1 MGQQLLL
8 KLICDHQGA
17 LDYAHLADVGVGA
30 DTFCALDKLVENDL
44 FSIALCNGN
53 KRIIAKTK
61 VRRCKAQQCYGCN
74 DLHLCKFYLFGD
86 CKNSRGRR
94 TCRFGHDLHSEHNS
108 IVLREH
114 KLETLSRQQLR
125 QLLLQNDN
133 SLLPPVCNSYN
144 KGTGPYGN
152 CPDQEGCRRLHM
164 CDRYIRGTC
173 SSGANCNRCHDFFEP
188 HPRRTLQQRG
198 VPNDLMASMLSTYKN
213 IQAMKSEGAG
223 GASSINRPQSC
234 PPRNTVRN
242 EICLFFV
249 KGDCKQG
256 EKCWRV
262 HFKMP
267 YKWEVNIGQTWSALP
282 ENEVIERDFCD
293 PSKIHSEGSERVQ
306 FNSMSRGLWEV
317 RRLST
322 VSSVTQPTYVLT
334 TEWAWFWEDEYG
346 KWVQYASIKEMHR
359 LSSITSED
367 LEKRYQ
373 EDQSA
378 VVKFTAGQQ
387 SYELSFRDM
396 TQKNNTYGT
405 VRMVRRRPVFVSTV
419 DAQAARSRNGPRNFR
434 AVPGSWDKSAIPDIG
449 YKTVTLL
456 SSDRDYQK
464 VQELFNKTMR
474 GVQITS
480 IERVQNGDL
489 WEVFQWKR
497 DLMKKNNGGQNS
509 KELHL
514 FHGTDPKHI
523 DSICRDNFDWRLC
536 GTNGTVYGEGSY
548 FARDAKYSHSYTS
561 HSGVRSMFACQVLV
575 GDYTQGNSGLRRP
588 PPKGE
593 GSPTLYDSCVDNVLN
608 PSIYVVFER
617 HQVYPEFLIKYND
630 SVMNWPTSAPAPPKT
645 VSIQST
651 SLTPTSNRIQA
662 TAAVTPSKRVPST
675 LNPSKTAATTSSNP
689 THSRPTSR
697 FVHQSLPKPAQAPL
711 IFIQSP
717 VLMKPTTSS
726 QLVDITLGP
735 DFTPSFANL
744 SHTLTTPASNL
755 SRTLTTPASTPSR
768 TLTSPAST
776 PSRTLTTPA
785 STLTSPASTP
795 SRTLTSPASTPS
807 RTLTSPASTPSCT
820 LTSPASNLSRTLT
833 NPASTP
839 SRTLTT
845 PASTPSRTLTT
856 PASTPSRTLTTPAST
871 PSRTLTTPASTPSR
885 TLTTPASTPSRTLTT
900 PASTPSRTLT
910 TPASTPSRTLTT
922 PASTPS
928 RTLTTPAS
936 TPSRTLT
943 TPASTPSRTLTTPA
957 STPSRTLTTPAS
969 TPSRTLTTPASTPS
983 RTLPTPA
990 STISYT
996 LPTPASTLSYTLPT
1010 PASTLSYTLPTPA
1023 STLSHTLPTPASTP
1037 SYTLTAPASTPS
1049 PTLTTPASTP
1059 SPTLTTPASTPSPT
1073 LTTPASTPS
1082 PTLPTPASTP
1092 SYTLPT
1098 PASTLSYTFTTPAS
1112 TPSPTLTTPASTPS
1126 PTLTT
1131 PASSPF
1137 YTLTTP
1143 ASTASRR
1150 LAPPANTASRRLAP
1164 QPPTPSPTL
1173 TPSPSA
1179 PSCTL
1184 TPSPSTPSYTFTTPA
1199 STPSPT
1205 LTTPASAPSYTF
1217 TTPASTPSPTLTTP
1231 ASAPSYA
1238 LTTPASTAS
1247 RRLAL
1252 PANTA
1257 SRRLAPQPPNPS
1269 PTLTPSASTPSRTLS
1284 PLAGTL
1290 SLAHTRLTTT
1300 TRTLSASSTSH
1311 PLSPSYS
1318 LSTPY
1323 HTLSHSS
1330 YSPTYTQTPSR
1341 TSPSS
1346 SSNSSSTLSPSA
1358 SNPSR
1363 VFSPSTGAFTGSP
1376 PESLYS
1382 VPTAQ
1387 RRDTKE
1393 KNKCLLQ

>member
-1 MGQQLLL
+1 MQNE
-8 KLICDHQGA
+8 H
-17 LDYAHLADVGVGA
+17 AHFLTVYMYH
-30 DTFCALDKLVENDL
+30 
-44 FSIALCNGN
+44 CNG
-53 KRIIAKTK
+53 
-61 VRRCKAQQCYGCN
+61 
-74 DLHLCKFYLFGD
+74 
-86 CKNSRGRR
+86 R

-108 IVLREH
+108 IILREH
-114 KLETLSRQQLR
+114 KLETLSRQELR

-133 SLLPPVCNSYN
+133 SLLPPVCYSYN
-144 KGTGPYGN
+144 KGTGQYGN
-152 CPDQEGCRRLHM
+152 CPDQEGCRRLHV

-198 VPNDLMASMLSTYKN
+198 VPNDLMASMLSTYQN

-223 GASSINRPQSC
+223 GAASINRPQSC
-234 PPRNTVRN
+234 PQRNTVRN

-267 YKWEVNIGQTWSALP
+267 YKWEVNDGQTWSALP
-282 ENEVIERDFCD
+282 ANEEIERDFCD
-293 PSKIHSEGSERVQ
+293 PSKIHSEGSERVR
-306 FNSMSRGLWEV
+306 FDSMSHGLQEV

-334 TEWAWFWEDEYG
+334 TEWVWFWEDEYG

-367 LEKRYQ
+367 LEKRFQ

-396 TQKNNTYGT
+396 TQKNKAYGT

-419 DAQAARSRNGPRNFR
+419 DAQAARSRRNGPRNFR

-456 SSDRDYQK
+456 NSDRDYQK
-464 VQELFNKTMR
+464 VQGLFNNTMR
-474 GVQITS
+474 GFQITS
-480 IERVQNGDL
+480 IERVQNRDL

-514 FHGTDPKHI
+514 FHGTDPKHVEA
-523 DSICRDNFDWRLC
+523 ICRDNFDWRLC

-575 GDYTQGNSGLRRP
+575 GDYTRGNSGLRRP

-617 HQVYPEFLIKYND
+617 HQVYPEFLIKYDD
-630 SVMNWPTSAPAPPKT
+630 SVMQWSTSAPAPAPAPPKT

-651 SLTPTSNRIQA
+651 SLTPKSNRIQA
-662 TAAVTPSKRVPST
+662 TAAAIPSKRVPST

-697 FVHQSLPKPAQAPL
+697 FFHQSLPKPAQAPL

-717 VLMKPTTSS
+717 VLIKPATSS
-726 QLVDITLGP
+726 QLVDITRGP
-735 DFTPSFANL
+735 DFTSSFANL
-744 SHTLTTPASNL
+744 SHTLTTPAS
-755 SRTLTTPASTPSR
+755 
-768 TLTSPAST
+768 T
-776 PSRTLTTPA
+776 PSRTLTTP
-785 STLTSPASTP
+785 P
-795 SRTLTSPASTPS
+795 
-807 RTLTSPASTPSCT
+807 
-820 LTSPASNLSRTLT
+820 
-833 NPASTP
+833 STP

-856 PASTPSRTLTTPAST
+856 PASTPSRTPTTPAST
-871 PSRTLTTPASTPSR
+871 PSRTP
-885 TLTTPASTPSRTLTT
+885 
-900 PASTPSRTLT
+900 
-910 TPASTPSRTLTT
+910 
-922 PASTPS
+922 
-928 RTLTTPAS
+928 
-936 TPSRTLT
+936 T

-983 RTLPTPA
+983 RTLPAPA
-990 STISYT
+990 STLSYT
-996 LPTPASTLSYTLPT
+996 LPAPASTLFYTLPAPASTLSYTLPAPASTLSYTLPAPASTLSYTLPAPASTPFPTLTTPASTLSYTLPT
-1010 PASTLSYTLPTPA
+1010 PASTLSYTHPTPA
-1023 STLSHTLPTPASTP
+1023 STLSPTLTTPASTLSPTLTTPASTLSPTLTTPASTASRRLAPQPPTPSATLTPSPSAPSPTHTTPASTPSYTHTTPASTPSYTLTTPASTPSYTLTTPASTPSYTLTTPASTP
-1037 SYTLTAPASTPS
+1037 SYTLTAPAST
-1049 PTLTTPASTP
+1049 
-1059 SPTLTTPASTPSPT
+1059 
-1073 LTTPASTPS
+1073 
-1082 PTLPTPASTP
+1082 
-1092 SYTLPT
+1092 
-1098 PASTLSYTFTTPAS
+1098 
-1112 TPSPTLTTPASTPS
+1112 
-1126 PTLTT
+1126 
-1131 PASSPF
+1131 
-1137 YTLTTP
+1137 
-1143 ASTASRR
+1143 
-1150 LAPPANTASRRLAP
+1150 ASRRLAP
-1164 QPPTPSPTL
+1164 QPPTLSPTL
-1173 TPSPSA
+1173 TPP
-1179 PSCTL
+1179 
-1184 TPSPSTPSYTFTTPA
+1184 
-1199 STPSPT
+1199 
-1205 LTTPASAPSYTF
+1205 
-1217 TTPASTPSPTLTTP
+1217 
-1231 ASAPSYA
+1231 
-1238 LTTPASTAS
+1238 
-1247 RRLAL
+1247 
-1252 PANTA
+1252 
-1257 SRRLAPQPPNPS
+1257 
-1269 PTLTPSASTPSRTLS
+1269 ASTPSRTLS
-1284 PLAGTL
+1284 PLTGTL
-1290 SLAHTRLTTT
+1290 SWAHTRSTTT
-1300 TRTLSASSTSH
+1300 TRTLSDSSSSY
-1311 PLSPSYS
+1311 PLSPSSS
-1318 LSTPY
+1318 LSTHY

-1341 TSPSS
+1341 TSPST
-1346 SSNSSSTLSPSA
+1346 SSNPSSTLSPSD
-1358 SNPSR
+1358 R
-1363 VFSPSTGAFTGSP
+1363 LLGAFTRSP

-1382 VPTAQ
+1382 VPTAH

>member
-1 MGQQLLL
+1 MAQQLLL
-8 KLICDHQGA
+8 KVICDHQGA

-30 DTFCALDKLVENDL
+30 DMFCALDKLVENDL

-61 VRRCKAQQCYGCN
+61 VRRCKAQQCDGCN

-108 IVLREH
+108 RVLREH
-114 KLETLSRQQLR
+114 TLETLSRQELR

-152 CPDQEGCRRLHM
+152 CPDQEGCRRLHV

-173 SSGANCNRCHDFFEP
+173 SSGADCNRCHYFFEP

-198 VPNDLMASMLSTYKN
+198 VPNDLMASMLSTYQN

-267 YKWEVNIGQTWSALP
+267 YKWEVNNGQTWSALP

-346 KWVQYASIKEMHR
+346 KWVQYASVKEMHR

-378 VVKFTAGQQ
+378 VVKFVAGQQ

-396 TQKNNTYGT
+396 TQKNKTYGT

-419 DAQAARSRNGPRNFR
+419 DAQAARSRRNGPRNFR

-474 GVQITS
+474 CVQITS
-480 IERVQNGDL
+480 IERVQNRDL

-514 FHGTDPKHI
+514 FHGTDPKHV

-689 THSRPTSR
+689 THPRPTSR

-768 TLTSPAST
+768 TLTT
-776 PSRTLTTPA
+776 PT
-785 STLTSPASTP
+785 STP

-807 RTLTSPASTPSCT
+807 RTLTSPASTPS
-820 LTSPASNLSRTLT
+820 
-833 NPASTP
+833 
-839 SRTLTT
+839 RTLTT
-845 PASTPSRTLTT
+845 PASTPSRTLTS
-856 PASTPSRTLTTPAST
+856 PAIHPLVRSLPQPVHPLVRSLAQPVHPLVRSLAQPVHPLERSPPQPVHPLVRSLAQPVHPLVRSLAQPVHPLVRSLAQPVHPLVRSLAQPVPPLVRSLPQPVPSLIRSLPQPV
-871 PSRTLTTPASTPSR
+871 PSLIRSLPQPIPS
-885 TLTTPASTPSRTLTT
+885 LIHSLPQPVPSLIRSL
-900 PASTPSRTLT
+900 PQPVPSLIHSL
-910 TPASTPSRTLTT
+910 PQPVPSLIHSL
-922 PASTPS
+922 PQPVPPLLHSLPQPVPPLLHSLPQPVHPLIHSLPQPVPPLLHSLPQPVPPLLHSLPQPVPPLLHSLPQPVPPLIHSLPQPVPS
-928 RTLTTPAS
+928 LIHQRPQ
-936 TPSRTLT
+936 PY
-943 TPASTPSRTLTTPA
+943 P
-957 STPSRTLTTPAS
+957 
-969 TPSRTLTTPASTPS
+969 
-983 RTLPTPA
+983 
-990 STISYT
+990 
-996 LPTPASTLSYTLPT
+996 LSYTHYPSQCPL
-1010 PASTLSYTLPTPA
+1010 LYT
-1023 STLSHTLPTPASTP
+1023 HYP
-1037 SYTLTAPASTPS
+1037 S
-1049 PTLTTPASTP
+1049 
-1059 SPTLTTPASTPSPT
+1059 
-1073 LTTPASTPS
+1073 
-1082 PTLPTPASTP
+1082 
-1092 SYTLPT
+1092 
-1098 PASTLSYTFTTPAS
+1098 
-1112 TPSPTLTTPASTPS
+1112 
-1126 PTLTT
+1126 
-1131 PASSPF
+1131 
-1137 YTLTTP
+1137 
-1143 ASTASRR
+1143 
-1150 LAPPANTASRRLAP
+1150 
-1164 QPPTPSPTL
+1164 Q
-1173 TPSPSA
+1173 
-1179 PSCTL
+1179 
-1184 TPSPSTPSYTFTTPA
+1184 
-1199 STPSPT
+1199 
-1205 LTTPASAPSYTF
+1205 
-1217 TTPASTPSPTLTTP
+1217 
-1231 ASAPSYA
+1231 
-1238 LTTPASTAS
+1238 
-1247 RRLAL
+1247 
-1252 PANTA
+1252 
-1257 SRRLAPQPPNPS
+1257 
-1269 PTLTPSASTPSRTLS
+1269 
-1284 PLAGTL
+1284 
-1290 SLAHTRLTTT
+1290 
-1300 TRTLSASSTSH
+1300 
-1311 PLSPSYS
+1311 YS
-1318 LSTPY
+1318 LS
-1323 HTLSHSS
+1323 
-1330 YSPTYTQTPSR
+1330 
-1341 TSPSS
+1341 
-1346 SSNSSSTLSPSA
+1346 
-1358 SNPSR
+1358 
-1363 VFSPSTGAFTGSP
+1363 
-1376 PESLYS
+1376 
-1382 VPTAQ
+1382 
-1387 RRDTKE
+1387 
-1393 KNKCLLQ
+1393 

>member
-1 MGQQLLL
+1 MAQQLLL
-8 KLICDHQGA
+8 KLICDHQGT

-30 DTFCALDKLVENDL
+30 DIICALDKLVENDL

-61 VRRCKAQQCYGCN
+61 VRRCKAQQCDGCN

-108 IVLREH
+108 IILREH
-114 KLETLSRQQLR
+114 KLETLSRQELR

-133 SLLPPVCNSYN
+133 SLLPPVCYSYN
-144 KGTGPYGN
+144 KGTGQYGN
-152 CPDQEGCRRLHM
+152 CPDQEGCRRLHV

-198 VPNDLMASMLSTYKN
+198 VPNDLMASMLSTYQN

-223 GASSINRPQSC
+223 GAASINRPQSC
-234 PPRNTVRN
+234 PQRNTVRN

-267 YKWEVNIGQTWSALP
+267 YKWEVNDGQTWSALP
-282 ENEVIERDFCD
+282 ANEEIERDFCD
-293 PSKIHSEGSERVQ
+293 PSKIHSEGSERVR
-306 FNSMSRGLWEV
+306 FDSMSHGLQEV

-334 TEWAWFWEDEYG
+334 TEWVWFWEDEYG

-367 LEKRYQ
+367 LEKRFQ

-396 TQKNNTYGT
+396 TQKNKAYGT

-419 DAQAARSRNGPRNFR
+419 DAQAARSRRNGPRNFR

-456 SSDRDYQK
+456 NSDRDYQK
-464 VQELFNKTMR
+464 VQGLFNNTMR
-474 GVQITS
+474 GFQITS
-480 IERVQNGDL
+480 IERVQNRDL

-514 FHGTDPKHI
+514 FHGTDPKHVEA
-523 DSICRDNFDWRLC
+523 ICRDNFDWRLC

-575 GDYTQGNSGLRRP
+575 GDYTRGNSGLRRP

-617 HQVYPEFLIKYND
+617 HQVYPEFLIKYDD
-630 SVMNWPTSAPAPPKT
+630 SVMQWSTSAPAPAPAPPKT

-651 SLTPTSNRIQA
+651 SLTPKSNRIQA
-662 TAAVTPSKRVPST
+662 TAAAIPSKRVPST

-697 FVHQSLPKPAQAPL
+697 FFHQSLPKPAQAPL

-717 VLMKPTTSS
+717 VLIKPATSS
-726 QLVDITLGP
+726 QLVDITRGP
-735 DFTPSFANL
+735 DFTSSFANL
-744 SHTLTTPASNL
+744 SHTLTTPAS
-755 SRTLTTPASTPSR
+755 
-768 TLTSPAST
+768 T
-776 PSRTLTTPA
+776 PSRTLTTP
-785 STLTSPASTP
+785 P
-795 SRTLTSPASTPS
+795 
-807 RTLTSPASTPSCT
+807 
-820 LTSPASNLSRTLT
+820 
-833 NPASTP
+833 STP

-856 PASTPSRTLTTPAST
+856 PASTPSRTPTTPAST
-871 PSRTLTTPASTPSR
+871 PSRTP
-885 TLTTPASTPSRTLTT
+885 
-900 PASTPSRTLT
+900 
-910 TPASTPSRTLTT
+910 
-922 PASTPS
+922 
-928 RTLTTPAS
+928 
-936 TPSRTLT
+936 T

-983 RTLPTPA
+983 RTLPAPA
-990 STISYT
+990 STLSYT
-996 LPTPASTLSYTLPT
+996 LPAPASTLFYTLPAPASTLSYTLPAPASTLSYTLPAPASTLSYTLPAPASTPFPTLTTPASTLSYTLPT
-1010 PASTLSYTLPTPA
+1010 PASTLSYTHPTPA
-1023 STLSHTLPTPASTP
+1023 STLSPTLTTPASTLSPTLTTPASTLSPTLTTPASTASRRLAPQPPTPSATLTPSPSAPSPTHTTPASTPSYTHTTPASTPSYTLTTPASTPSYTLTTPASTPSYTLTTPASTP
-1037 SYTLTAPASTPS
+1037 SYTLTAPAST
-1049 PTLTTPASTP
+1049 
-1059 SPTLTTPASTPSPT
+1059 
-1073 LTTPASTPS
+1073 
-1082 PTLPTPASTP
+1082 
-1092 SYTLPT
+1092 
-1098 PASTLSYTFTTPAS
+1098 
-1112 TPSPTLTTPASTPS
+1112 
-1126 PTLTT
+1126 
-1131 PASSPF
+1131 
-1137 YTLTTP
+1137 
-1143 ASTASRR
+1143 
-1150 LAPPANTASRRLAP
+1150 ASRRLAP
-1164 QPPTPSPTL
+1164 QPPTLSPTL
-1173 TPSPSA
+1173 TPP
-1179 PSCTL
+1179 
-1184 TPSPSTPSYTFTTPA
+1184 
-1199 STPSPT
+1199 
-1205 LTTPASAPSYTF
+1205 
-1217 TTPASTPSPTLTTP
+1217 
-1231 ASAPSYA
+1231 
-1238 LTTPASTAS
+1238 
-1247 RRLAL
+1247 
-1252 PANTA
+1252 
-1257 SRRLAPQPPNPS
+1257 
-1269 PTLTPSASTPSRTLS
+1269 ASTPSRTLS
-1284 PLAGTL
+1284 PLTGTL
-1290 SLAHTRLTTT
+1290 SWAHTRSTTT
-1300 TRTLSASSTSH
+1300 TRTLSDSSSSY
-1311 PLSPSYS
+1311 PLSPSSS
-1318 LSTPY
+1318 LSTHY

-1341 TSPSS
+1341 TSPST
-1346 SSNSSSTLSPSA
+1346 SSNPSSTLSPSD
-1358 SNPSR
+1358 R
-1363 VFSPSTGAFTGSP
+1363 LLGAFTRSP

-1382 VPTAQ
+1382 VPTAH